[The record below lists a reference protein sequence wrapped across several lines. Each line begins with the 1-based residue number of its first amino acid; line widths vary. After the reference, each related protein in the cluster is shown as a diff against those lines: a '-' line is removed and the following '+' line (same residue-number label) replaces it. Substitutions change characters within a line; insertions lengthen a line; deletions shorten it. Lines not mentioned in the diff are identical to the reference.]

1 MTAFL
6 ASLRAMTSTSSVRRL
21 GASWRDHDRD
31 HDEERDKDANVSENP
46 VPTSMNASSTAE
58 VPSSGATATEPTA
71 EAAGEATDAAEGST
85 AGSTE
90 VTDEAVSPARTP
102 GHPEP
107 LDGRELHA
115 LDVIRRFGTV
125 GTLFLALGSLG
136 AGAAPVLNPVQD
148 IPVLRLFARLPTVS
162 LAMVGAGMGML
173 VVAWLM
179 LGRFTRPRRARLA
192 TRAQVTRTLIMWL
205 TPLMFIPPLFS
216 RDVYSYLAQSEIV
229 HRGMDPYSL
238 GPAQALGV
246 ADPLTSGVSNVWRET
261 PAPYGPLFL
270 KLGSWISGFVGDNIV
285 LGVLLQRALALLGVM
300 LIIWALPR
308 LARRFGVEPAT
319 ALWLGAANPLVLFH
333 LVAGAHNEA
342 LGIGLMVSGLEIG
355 IRRLP
360 VRAPGGPVPPL
371 ARGEIA
377 GILVG
382 ATVITLAAAV
392 KINAMIALGFFGV
405 MIARR
410 WHGRIADLA
419 RVGALM
425 TAVFAV
431 VMVALCYGTGLGFGW
446 IGALGTPG
454 LIRNWISPTAEL
466 ANLGGVLGIALGLG
480 NQTEAL
486 AAIIQLAGTGVAGL
500 ITVKFLWA
508 SFRWRYRPMIGLGV
522 SLGAFMMLHVAMQPW
537 WLLWAV
543 IPLAAAAGT
552 SRFRV
557 AATAVSAVLAFL
569 APPPGSNFDGRGF
582 VALQAYF
589 AGLVVL
595 VIALLVVRR
604 TAPMLLR
611 RAS

>member
-1 MTAFL
+1 MVVGEPDTGERPA
-6 ASLRAMTSTSSVRRL
+6 ASPVGPPATGPLEKNELR
-21 GASWRDHDRD
+21 
-31 HDEERDKDANVSENP
+31 
-46 VPTSMNASSTAE
+46 
-58 VPSSGATATEPTA
+58 
-71 EAAGEATDAAEGST
+71 
-85 AGSTE
+85 
-90 VTDEAVSPARTP
+90 
-102 GHPEP
+102 
-107 LDGRELHA
+107 A

-125 GTLFLALGSLG
+125 GALFLALGSLG

-148 IPVLRLFARLPTVS
+148 IPVLRLFSRIPTVS
-162 LAMVGAGMGML
+162 LAIAFTGMGML
-173 VVAWLM
+173 VIGWLM
-179 LGRFTRPRRARLA
+179 LGRFARPGRARLVS
-192 TRAQVTRTLIMWL
+192 RAQLTRTLVMWL

-229 HRGMDPYSL
+229 HRGMDPYAL

-246 ADPLTSGVSNVWRET
+246 GDPLTSGVSNMWRET

-270 KLGSWISGFVGDNIV
+270 KLGSWISGIVGDDIV
-285 LGVLLQRALALLGVM
+285 AGVLLQRAMALVGVV

-342 LGIGLMVSGLEIG
+342 LGIGLMVAGLELG

-360 VRAPGGPVPPL
+360 VRVAGDTPPPL
-371 ARGEIA
+371 ARGEILF
-377 GILVG
+377 IVLG
-382 ATVITLAAAV
+382 AVVITLGAAV

-410 WHGRIADLA
+410 WHGRLADLLKA
-419 RVGALM
+419 CALM
-425 TAVFAV
+425 SAVFAV

-446 IGALGTPG
+446 VGALGTPG
-454 LIRNWISPTAEL
+454 LVRSWISPTAEL

-480 NQTEAL
+480 NHTDALVSIVQT
-486 AAIIQLAGTGVAGL
+486 AGTIVAAL
-500 ITVKFLWA
+500 ITLKFLWD
-508 SFRWRYRPMIGLGV
+508 SFRWRYRPIIGLGV

-557 AATAVSAVLAFL
+557 AAMIVSAVVAFL
-569 APPPGSNFDGRGF
+569 VAPPGSSFDGRAY
-582 VALQAYF
+582 VPLQAYL
-589 AGLVVL
+589 AALVVV

-604 TAPMLLR
+604 TAPMLLKR
-611 RAS
+611 DAKPVT

>member
-6 ASLRAMTSTSSVRRL
+6 ASLRAMALTSPVRRL
-21 GASWRDHDRD
+21 GAPLRGHGDNQHTDQHTD
-31 HDEERDKDANVSENP
+31 GNTGENS
-46 VPTSMNASSTAE
+46 VPGRMSVPSTAE
-58 VPSSGATATEPTA
+58 IPPPGAIATEPTHGA
-71 EAAGEATDAAEGST
+71 TDGATEKASNEATA
-85 AGSTE
+85 
-90 VTDEAVSPARTP
+90 SPAASSPPRP
-102 GHPEP
+102 PHADS
-107 LDGRELHA
+107 LDGKELRA

-125 GTLFLALGSLG
+125 GALFLALGSLG

-148 IPVLRLFARLPTVS
+148 IPVLRLFVRIPTVA

-173 VVAWLM
+173 VIAWLM
-179 LGRFTRPRRARLA
+179 LGRFTRPHRARLA

-246 ADPLTSGVSNVWRET
+246 ADPLTSGVSNVWRDT

-270 KLGSWISGFVGDNIV
+270 KLGSWISGFVGDDIV
-285 LGVLLQRALALLGVM
+285 AGVLLQRALALLGVV

-342 LGIGLMVSGLEIG
+342 LGIGLMVTGLEIG

-360 VRAPGGPVPPL
+360 VRVAGDTVPPL
-371 ARGEIA
+371 ARGEI
-377 GILVG
+377 GCILLG
-382 ATVITLAAAV
+382 ATVVTLAAAV

-410 WHGRIADLA
+410 WHGRIADLVRA
-419 RVGALM
+419 GALM
-425 TAVFAV
+425 TVVFAV

-446 IGALGTPG
+446 VGALGTPG

-486 AAIIQLAGTGVAGL
+486 ASIIQLAGTVVAGL
-500 ITVKFLWA
+500 VTLRFLWS
-508 SFRWRYRPMIGLGV
+508 SFRWRYRPIIGLGV

-543 IPLAAAAGT
+543 IPLAASAGT

-557 AATAVSAVLAFL
+557 AATIVSAVLAFL
-569 APPPGSNFDGRGF
+569 APPPGSAFDGRAF
-582 VALQAYF
+582 VPLQAYL
-589 AGLVVL
+589 AGIV
-595 VIALLVVRR
+595 VIAIALVVVRR
-604 TAPMLLR
+604 TAPMLVGK
-611 RAS
+611 AS

>member
-1 MTAFL
+1 M
-6 ASLRAMTSTSSVRRL
+6 SV
-21 GASWRDHDRD
+21 A
-31 HDEERDKDANVSENP
+31 
-46 VPTSMNASSTAE
+46 STAGGRQ
-58 VPSSGATATEPTA
+58 PGPTATEPA
-71 EAAGEATDAAEGST
+71 SSSASP
-85 AGSTE
+85 
-90 VTDEAVSPARTP
+90 AVSSPIRPPHADL
-102 GHPEP
+102 
-107 LDGRELHA
+107 LDERELHA

-125 GTLFLALGSLG
+125 GALFLALGSLG

-148 IPVLRLFARLPTVS
+148 IPVLRLFARIPTVS
-162 LAMVGAGMGML
+162 LAMVFTGMGML
-173 VVAWLM
+173 VIAWLM
-179 LGRFTRPRRARLA
+179 LGRFTRPGRVRLA
-192 TRAQVTRTLIMWL
+192 TRAQITRTTIMWL

-246 ADPLTSGVSNVWRET
+246 ADPLTSGVSNMWRDT

-270 KLGSWISGFVGDNIV
+270 KLGSWISALVGDNIV
-285 LGVLLQRALALLGVM
+285 AGVLLQRALALAGVV

-342 LGIGLMVSGLEIG
+342 LGIGLMVAGLELG
-355 IRRLP
+355 VRRLP
-360 VRAPGGPVPPL
+360 TRVAGDTVPPL
-371 ARGEIA
+371 ARGEIPF
-377 GILVG
+377 IVLG
-382 ATVITLAAAV
+382 ATVITLGAAV

-410 WHGRIADLA
+410 WHGRIVDLLRA
-419 RVGALM
+419 AALM
-425 TAVFAV
+425 SVVFAV
-431 VMVALCYGTGLGFGW
+431 VMTALCFGTGLGFGW
-446 IGALGTPG
+446 VGALGTPG
-454 LIRNWISPTAEL
+454 LVRSWISPTAEF

-480 NQTEAL
+480 NHTDAL
-486 AAIIQLAGTGVAGL
+486 VSIIQLVGTVVAGL

-543 IPLAAAAGT
+543 IPLAASAGT

-557 AATAVSAVLAFL
+557 AATVVSAVLAFL
-569 APPPGSNFDGRGF
+569 APPPGSTFDGRAF
-582 VALQAYF
+582 VPLQAYL
-589 AGLVVL
+589 AAIVV
-595 VIALLVVRR
+595 VAIALAVVHR
-604 TAPMLLR
+604 TAPMSLR
-611 RAS
+611 RTS